1 MRSFPCPEQHS
12 QVFAPGLALSALSS
26 PLLRKFRSTTMTH
39 RAFPLASVTGSSGG
53 TVPGSPTTHLPGV
66 PSTFSHRNE
75 LKPSWLITNS
85 CQLTST

>member
-26 PLLRKFRSTTMTH
+26 TLRKSRSAAMTH
-39 RAFPLASVTGSSGG
+39 HAFPLASLTGSSGG

-66 PSTFSHRNE
+66 PSTFSHGNE